1 MLRSD
6 HDFQLS
12 AESIRSQLDRIL
24 HHPDFIAT
32 ERMRNLLTYVV
43 EVTLAGNARALKG
56 YTIATDVFGRDQ
68 DLDASRDPVV
78 RVQASR

>member
-1 MLRSD
+1 
-6 HDFQLS
+6 
-12 AESIRSQLDRIL
+12 
-24 HHPDFIAT
+24 
-32 ERMRNLLTYVV
+32 MRNLLTYVV